1 MKKKISLLIIT
12 ITSMFCTV
20 GITLAIFNATAN
32 YTNEFK
38 AESYE
43 FSIDASGGTFANE
56 KVILNGLSATLPT
69 PYRKGYT
76 FIGYSNSSKGNVI
89 YNENISNVEDINNKK
104 IYAKWNII
112 TYNIT
117 YDLNGGTISGQPTS
131 YNVND
136 TYTLPT
142 PSRKGYTFTGW
153 SGTDI
158 SGKSK
163 NVTVSVGI
171 GNKTYTANWNQNYYT
186 VSYYVNGNLWTTR
199 SVGYGNNIENL
210 NAQSQ
215 LDNYHTFHGWNN
227 WIDTMPDYNISL
239 TANVTESYCMLM
251 TGHGPYGNATALLKV
266 FQDAGWTGR
275 VEIAPSTT
283 SYYWVVTDYTLTRA
297 EAEVQKEYIASHTNY
312 RNYNYPYLY
321 WVAVSCT
328 NGYSESWT
336 RSSGQRNFN

>member
-1 MKKKISLLIIT
+1 M
-12 ITSMFCTV
+12 
-20 GITLAIFNATAN
+20 
-32 YTNEFK
+32 
-38 AESYE
+38 
-43 FSIDASGGTFANE
+43 
-56 KVILNGLSATLPT
+56 
-69 PYRKGYT
+69 
-76 FIGYSNSSKGNVI
+76 
-89 YNENISNVEDINNKK
+89 
-104 IYAKWNII
+104 
-112 TYNIT
+112 
-117 YDLNGGTISGQPTS
+117 
-131 YNVND
+131 
-136 TYTLPT
+136 

-158 SGKSK
+158 NGMSK
-163 NVTVSVGI
+163 NVTVSGGI
-171 GNKTYTANWNQNYYT
+171 GNKTYTANWSQNYYT

-199 SVGYGNNIENL
+199 SVGYGNSIENL
-210 NAQSQ
+210 NAQSL

-227 WIDTMPDYNISL
+227 WVDTMPDYNISL

-297 EAEVQKEYIASHTNY
+297 EAEAQKEYIASHTNY

-336 RSSGQRNFN
+336 RSSGQRYFN